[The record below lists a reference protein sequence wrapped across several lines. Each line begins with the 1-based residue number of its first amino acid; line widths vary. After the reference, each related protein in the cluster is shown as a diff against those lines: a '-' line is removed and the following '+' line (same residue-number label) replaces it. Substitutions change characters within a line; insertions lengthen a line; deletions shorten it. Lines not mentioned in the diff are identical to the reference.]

1 MSKENPAARGNI
13 TFMMIA
19 SKACNN

>member
-1 MSKENPAARGNI
+1 MSKENPAAGGNK